1 MQLRN
6 RTIVSS
12 NISVPMVVS
21 TNVPPR
27 KIVPTNVPHRQV
39 ISRNNS
45 ICQIIN
51 NSIRIVSTIEN
62 NKKLSEEEIFISKIR
77 LYRELFYM
85 IEYYDLKSNPHFSD
99 KFIPVVIE
107 KANHFITELNSILIS
122 NGCFGKTRI
131 SPRNQKMYIIKEFV
145 DELKLFILT

>member
-27 KIVPTNVPHRQV
+27 QV
-39 ISRNNS
+39 VSSDQS
-45 ICQIIN
+45 ICQTIN
-51 NSIRIVSTIEN
+51 NAIQILPTILN
-62 NKKLSEEEIFISKIR
+62 NKKLSEEEKFISKIR

-85 IEYYDLKSNPHFSD
+85 IEYYDLKSNPSFSD
-99 KFIPVVIE
+99 KFIPAAIE
-107 KANHFITELNSILIS
+107 KANYFITELNSMLIA
-122 NGCFGKTRI
+122 NGYFGKTRI
-131 SPRNQKMYIIKEFV
+131 SPRNQKMYIINEFV
-145 DELKLFILT
+145 NELKLFIQT